1 MKLVRLTLCN
11 FQSFGPKPTTVEMRD
26 VTFVLGPTVPA
37 RPRWWLHCADYSVP
51 TARWDGSATA
61 TSTATPGRVRKLV

>member
-37 RPRWWLHCADYSVP
+37 RPR
-51 TARWDGSATA
+51 
-61 TSTATPGRVRKLV
+61 